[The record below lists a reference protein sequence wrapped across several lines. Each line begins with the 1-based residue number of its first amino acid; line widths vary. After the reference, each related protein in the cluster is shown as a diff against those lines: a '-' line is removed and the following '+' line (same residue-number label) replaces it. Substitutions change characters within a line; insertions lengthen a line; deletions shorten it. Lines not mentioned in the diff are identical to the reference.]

1 MIRLDNVCIDCKH
14 WGYNNGKPMNDV
26 GESRCLRLKRKTHA
40 CQYCRDFSAVEKGEV
55 KMQIINAN
63 EVKELI
69 NTKLDSFKK
78 EMIDSIDA
86 QLTISDINVAIER
99 LEYEL
104 KDAEKHREDLT
115 PNTELYYVNRGYVSG
130 IMTALLIIKKG
141 LK

>member
-1 MIRLDNVCIDCKH
+1 MIRLDNVYIDCKH

-40 CQYCRDFSAVEKGEV
+40 CQYCRDFSAIEKGEV

-69 NTKLDSFKK
+69 NAKLDSFKK

-86 QLTISDINVAIER
+86 QLTISDINVAIEQ

-104 KDAEKHREDLT
+104 KDAEKRRKDLIS
-115 PNTELYYVNRGYVSG
+115 NTELSF
-130 IMTALLIIKKG
+130 
-141 LK
+141 